1 MPVAKGFLHTGK
13 KSAAP
18 KRPLTSGN
26 QRRLPRF
33 FLDFFFAEFK
43 WAVAASSRRLFAA
56 QPFLLIWWLRAT
68 PSDSAGTFLLIAEPA
83 AIYAPSPIFTGAM
96 STESLPT
103 KTRLPIVVWCLFTPS

>member
-1 MPVAKGFLHTGK
+1 MPLAKGCLQT
-13 KSAAP
+13 
-18 KRPLTSGN
+18 RERN

-33 FLDFFFAEFK
+33 FRDFLFDDFERL
-43 WAVAASSRRLFAA
+43 VAASSRRLFAA

-68 PSDSAGTFLLIAEPA
+68 PSDSAGTFLVIAEPA